1 MTVKKR
7 KSCGQHFS
15 DEQIR
20 KFRNDPNVRYVD
32 DHTIRFMYEFRVLLY
47 EAWEKEKRQGI
58 KRVLT
63 ENGYSL
69 KELGAIYISSL
80 CKAFKLHGYPAN
92 AKSNL
97 PVGEKL
103 YFRTNPD
110 DNEYLLSTGMFVK
123 SKNGK
128 GITFS
133 DEFRNQLFK
142 AYPEQSIEEGIRRAG
157 IDPEKVGY
165 HRIHALQRLFEGGH
179 ATPFKVSYPD
189 TVLEKYCNHPYITS
203 ITAKKL
209 HFSESFYNEASFLI
223 EIMKVNEILELYEI
237 DPIDIPVSAQV
248 NLKYKLTYWERKD
261 EQCKDVTVQLL
272 RIQQRR
278 YRKLTELV
286 EERFRKI
293 REEELP
299 AMDYIQK
306 KKLCYW
312 IQGYPID
319 PMKIVNTSYLLKK
332 IGISR
337 SSYYSILRNNSY
349 GISQKMRDEQDDK
362 DIEIIKRV
370 MDYRGFRKGIRQ
382 IYVMMDDVTGYHF
395 SMNKIK
401 RLMKK
406 YGIRSGIR
414 EKKQS
419 RIEARQNL
427 EEHKKP
433 NLLKRRFRISRP
445 NTHTLTDVTY
455 IPYGDHKLAYGS
467 AIRDAVT
474 GRMYDLTISEYNDLN
489 LVLSSLKSL
498 DNVSFKPKAIFH
510 SDQGALYLTDTYQNS
525 IQNLGMKQSMS
536 KRGNCLDNAPQ
547 ESFFALFKTETAYRD
562 CKDII
567 ELEVLCS
574 NYLDYFNNER
584 CQWNRCRMTPMEYE
598 TYLNGL
604 NEDEFDRY
612 LETEKKKYRQMKK
625 RAAEHAVQ
633 RAQTLGV

>member
-1 MTVKKR
+1 MKG
-7 KSCGQHFS
+7 KSSAKHFTQ
-15 DEQIR
+15 EQIR
-20 KFRNDPNVRYVD
+20 KFKEDPNVRYVD
-32 DHTIRFMYEFRVLLY
+32 DHTIRFTYEFRIKLY
-47 EAWEKEKRQGI
+47 EAWEQEKRQGV

-69 KELGAIYISSL
+69 KELGKAVIATL
-80 CKAFKLHGYPAN
+80 CGRFKERGRPTY

-97 PVGEKL
+97 PVGDKS
-103 YFRTNPD
+103 YHRTDPAN
-110 DNEYLLSTGMFVK
+110 NEYLLGTGVFVK
-123 SKNGK
+123 SKYGK

-142 AYPEQSIEEGIRRAG
+142 VYPEQSIEDGIRNAG

-165 HRIHALQRLFEGGH
+165 PRIYALQRMFEGGS
-179 ATPFKVSYPD
+179 TFPRRLSYPD
-189 TVLEKYCNHPYITS
+189 TVLEKYSDHPYIKS
-203 ITAKKL
+203 ITAKKI

-237 DPIDIPVSAQV
+237 DPIDIPISVQVS
-248 NLKYKLTYWERKD
+248 LKYKLIHWKRTD

-337 SSYYSILRNNSY
+337 SSYYSILRDNSY
-349 GISQKMRDEQDDK
+349 GISQRIRDEQDDK

-382 IYVMMDDVTGYHF
+382 IYMMMDDVTGYHF

-406 YGIRSGIR
+406 YDVRSGIR

-547 ESFFALFKTETAYRD
+547 ESFFALFKTETAYRE

-584 CQWNRCRMTPMEYE
+584 RQWDRCRMTPMEYE

>member
-1 MTVKKR
+1 MK
-7 KSCGQHFS
+7 
-15 DEQIR
+15 
-20 KFRNDPNVRYVD
+20 
-32 DHTIRFMYEFRVLLY
+32 
-47 EAWEKEKRQGI
+47 
-58 KRVLT
+58 
-63 ENGYSL
+63 
-69 KELGAIYISSL
+69 
-80 CKAFKLHGYPAN
+80 
-92 AKSNL
+92 
-97 PVGEKL
+97 
-103 YFRTNPD
+103 
-110 DNEYLLSTGMFVK
+110 
-123 SKNGK
+123 
-128 GITFS
+128 
-133 DEFRNQLFK
+133 
-142 AYPEQSIEEGIRRAG
+142 
-157 IDPEKVGY
+157 ID
-165 HRIHALQRLFEGGH
+165 
-179 ATPFKVSYPD
+179 
-189 TVLEKYCNHPYITS
+189 
-203 ITAKKL
+203 
-209 HFSESFYNEASFLI
+209 
-223 EIMKVNEILELYEI
+223 EILEMYEI
-237 DPIDIPVSAQV
+237 IPTDLSLSVRIDLRHRISHW
-248 NLKYKLTYWERKD
+248 KRTD

-362 DIEIIKRV
+362 DIEIIKQV
-370 MDYRGFRKGIRQ
+370 MEYRGFRKGIRQ
-382 IYVMMDDVTGYHF
+382 IYMMMDDVTGYHF
-395 SMNKIK
+395 AMNKIK

-406 YGIRSGIR
+406 YGVHSGIR

-433 NLLKRRFRISRP
+433 NLLKRRFRIARP

-455 IPYGDHKLAYGS
+455 IPHGDHKLAYGS

-525 IQNLGMKQSMS
+525 IQNLGLRQSMS
-536 KRGNCLDNAPQ
+536 KRGNCLDNASQ

-584 CQWNRCRMTPMEYE
+584 RQWDRHRMTPMEYE
-598 TYLNGL
+598 TYMNGL

-625 RAAEHAVQ
+625 RAAEHAIQ

>member
-1 MTVKKR
+1 MKGKFA
-7 KSCGQHFS
+7 KHFTE
-15 DEQIR
+15 EQIQ
-20 KFRNDPNVRYVD
+20 KFKADPNVRYVD
-32 DHTIRFMYEFRVLLY
+32 DHTIRFIYEFRIKLY
-47 EAWEKEKRQGI
+47 EAWEQEKRQGV
-58 KRVLT
+58 KRILT

-69 KELGAIYISSL
+69 KELGRRVIDTL
-80 CKAFKLHGYPAN
+80 CGSFKKRGRPTY

-97 PVGEKL
+97 PVGVRS
-103 YFRTNPD
+103 YHRIDSAN
-110 DNEYLLSTGMFVK
+110 NEYLLSTGMFVK
-123 SKNGK
+123 SKYGK

-142 AYPEQSIEEGIRRAG
+142 AYPEQTIEDGIRNAG

-165 HRIHALQRLFEGGH
+165 PRIYALQRMFEGGS
-179 ATPFKVSYPD
+179 TFPRRVSYPD
-189 TVLEKYCNHPYITS
+189 TIIEKYSDHPYIKS
-203 ITAKKL
+203 ITAKKIR
-209 HFSESFYNEASFLI
+209 FSESFYNEASFLV

-237 DPIDIPVSAQV
+237 DPIDIPISVQVS
-248 NLKYKLTYWERKD
+248 LKYKLIHWKRTD
-261 EQCKDVTVQLL
+261 EQCKDITPQVL

-299 AMDYIQK
+299 AMDFIQK

-362 DIEIIKRV
+362 DIEIIKTV

-382 IYVMMDDVTGYHF
+382 IYMMMDDLTGYHF
-395 SMNKIK
+395 SLNKIK

-406 YGIRSGIR
+406 YDIRSGIR

-433 NLLKRRFRISRP
+433 NLLKRRFRAARP

-455 IPYGDHKLAYGS
+455 IPYGDHKLAYAS
-467 AIRDAVT
+467 AVKDAVT
-474 GRMYDLTISEYNDLN
+474 GRMYDLTISECNDLN
-489 LVLSSLKSL
+489 LVISSLNSL
-498 DNVSFKPKAIFH
+498 KDIDFKPGAIFH

-525 IQNLGMKQSMS
+525 IKDLGLEQSMS
-536 KRGNCLDNAPQ
+536 KRGNCWDNAPQ
-547 ESFFALFKTETAYRD
+547 ESFFALFKTETAYQD
-562 CKDII
+562 CSDII

-574 NYLDYFNNER
+574 NYMDYFNNER
-584 CQWNRCRMTPMEYE
+584 RQWDRRRMTPMEYE
-598 TYLNGL
+598 TYMNDLTD
-604 NEDEFDRY
+604 DEFNRY
-612 LETEKKKYRQMKK
+612 MKIEKKKYRQMKK
-625 RAAEHAVQ
+625 RAAEQAIQ

>member
-1 MTVKKR
+1 
-7 KSCGQHFS
+7 
-15 DEQIR
+15 
-20 KFRNDPNVRYVD
+20 
-32 DHTIRFMYEFRVLLY
+32 
-47 EAWEKEKRQGI
+47 
-58 KRVLT
+58 
-63 ENGYSL
+63 
-69 KELGAIYISSL
+69 
-80 CKAFKLHGYPAN
+80 
-92 AKSNL
+92 
-97 PVGEKL
+97 
-103 YFRTNPD
+103 
-110 DNEYLLSTGMFVK
+110 
-123 SKNGK
+123 
-128 GITFS
+128 
-133 DEFRNQLFK
+133 
-142 AYPEQSIEEGIRRAG
+142 
-157 IDPEKVGY
+157 
-165 HRIHALQRLFEGGH
+165 
-179 ATPFKVSYPD
+179 
-189 TVLEKYCNHPYITS
+189 
-203 ITAKKL
+203 
-209 HFSESFYNEASFLI
+209 
-223 EIMKVNEILELYEI
+223 
-237 DPIDIPVSAQV
+237 
-248 NLKYKLTYWERKD
+248 
-261 EQCKDVTVQLL
+261 
-272 RIQQRR
+272 
-278 YRKLTELV
+278 
-286 EERFRKI
+286 
-293 REEELP
+293 
-299 AMDYIQK
+299 
-306 KKLCYW
+306 
-312 IQGYPID
+312 
-319 PMKIVNTSYLLKK
+319 MKIVNTSYLLKK

-362 DIEIIKRV
+362 EIEIIKRV

-382 IYVMMDDVTGYHF
+382 IYMMMDDVTGYHF

-406 YGIRSGIR
+406 YDVRSGIR

-584 CQWNRCRMTPMEYE
+584 RQWNRCRMNIPE
-598 TYLNGL
+598 
-604 NEDEFDRY
+604 RS
-612 LETEKKKYRQMKK
+612 
-625 RAAEHAVQ
+625 
-633 RAQTLGV
+633 

>member
-1 MTVKKR
+1 MR
-7 KSCGQHFS
+7 KGKSRAKHFTE
-15 DEQIR
+15 EQIR
-20 KFRNDPNVRYVD
+20 KFKEDPNVRHVD
-32 DHTIRFMYEFRVLLY
+32 QHAIRFKYAFRVKLY
-47 EAWEKEKRQGI
+47 KAWEKDKRQGI

-63 ENGYSL
+63 ESGYDL
-69 KELGAIYISSL
+69 KELGKKILDGFCTNFIRYGNPSR
-80 CKAFKLHGYPAN
+80 
-92 AKSNL
+92 AKNDT
-97 PVGEKL
+97 PVGDKSL
-103 YFRTNPD
+103 YRANEE
-110 DNEYLLSTGMFVK
+110 DNEYLISTGMFVK
-123 SKNGK
+123 PRNRK

-142 AYPEQSIEEGIRRAG
+142 AYPEQSIIDGIRNAG

-165 HRIHALQRLFEGGH
+165 QRIYALQRLFEGGH

-189 TVLEKYCNHPYITS
+189 TVLEKYCNHPYIKS
-203 ITAKKL
+203 IASKKIR
-209 HFSESFYNEASFLI
+209 FSESFYNEASFLI

-237 DPIDIPVSAQV
+237 DPIDIPISAQV
-248 NLKYKLTYWERKD
+248 NLKYKLTHWKRTD
-261 EQCKDVTVQLL
+261 DQCKDVTVQLL

-370 MDYRGFRKGIRQ
+370 MEYRGFRKGIRQ
-382 IYVMMDDVTGYHF
+382 IYMMMDDVTGYHF
-395 SMNKIK
+395 AMNKIK

-406 YGIRSGIR
+406 YGVRSGIR

-419 RIEARQNL
+419 RIEAWQNL

-433 NLLKRRFRISRP
+433 NHLKRRFRIARP

-474 GRMYDLTISEYNDLN
+474 GRMYDLTISECNDLN

-498 DNVSFKPKAIFH
+498 DNISFNPKAIFH

-525 IQNLGMKQSMS
+525 IQNLGLKQSMS

-562 CKDII
+562 CNDII

-584 CQWNRCRMTPMEYE
+584 RQWDRCRMTPMEYE
-598 TYLNGL
+598 TYMNGL

-625 RAAEHAVQ
+625 RAAEHAIQ

>member
-525 IQNLGMKQSMS
+525 IQNLGLKQSMS

-547 ESFFALFKTETAYRD
+547 ESFFALFKTETAYRE

-584 CQWNRCRMTPMEYE
+584 RQWDRCRMTPMEYE

>member
-1 MTVKKR
+1 MSKNR
-7 KSCGQHFS
+7 KSRAKHFTK
-15 DEQIR
+15 EQIQ
-20 KFRNDPNVRYVD
+20 KFQMDSNIRYVD
-32 DHTIRFMYEFRVLLY
+32 DHTLRFTYEFRIKLY
-47 EAWEKEKRQGI
+47 EAWEQEKRQGV

-69 KELGAIYISSL
+69 KELGQEVIGTL
-80 CKAFKLHGYPAN
+80 CNKFKRCGRPVN
-92 AKSNL
+92 AKWNL
-97 PVGEKL
+97 PVGDKSH
-103 YFRTNPD
+103 YWTDPD
-110 DNEYLLSTGMFVK
+110 NNEYLLSTGMFVK
-123 SKNGK
+123 PKNGK

-133 DEFRNQLFK
+133 DEFRYQLFK
-142 AYPEQSIEEGIRRAG
+142 AYPEQPIIEGIRNAG

-165 HRIHALQRLFEGGH
+165 QRIYALQRLFEGRS
-179 ATPFKVSYPD
+179 AVPSKVSHSD
-189 TVLEKYCNHPYITS
+189 AVIEKYCNHPYIKS
-203 ITAKKL
+203 ITTKKIR
-209 HFSESFYNEASFLI
+209 FCESFYNEASFLI
-223 EIMKVNEILELYEI
+223 EIMKINEILELYEI
-237 DPIDIPVSAQV
+237 DPNDIPVSVQV
-248 NLKYKLTYWERKD
+248 NLKYKLTHWKRTD
-261 EQCKDVTVQLL
+261 DQCKDVTVQLL

-382 IYVMMDDVTGYHF
+382 IYMMMDDVTGYHF
-395 SMNKIK
+395 AMNKIK

-406 YGIRSGIR
+406 YDVRSGIR

-433 NLLKRRFRISRP
+433 NHLKRRFRIARP

-455 IPYGDHKLAYGS
+455 IPYGDQKLAYGS

-474 GRMYDLTISEYNDLN
+474 GRMYDLTISECNDLN

-498 DNVSFKPKAIFH
+498 DNISFNPKAIFH

-525 IQNLGMKQSMS
+525 IQNLGLKQSMS
-536 KRGNCLDNAPQ
+536 KRGNCLDNASQ

-562 CKDII
+562 CNDII

-584 CQWNRCRMTPMEYE
+584 RQWDRRRMTPMEYE

-612 LETEKKKYRQMKK
+612 LEAEKKKYRQMKK
-625 RAAEHAVQ
+625 RAAEHAIQ

>member
-1 MTVKKR
+1 MSKNR
-7 KSCGQHFS
+7 KSRAKHFTK
-15 DEQIR
+15 EQIQ
-20 KFRNDPNVRYVD
+20 KFQMDSNIRYVD
-32 DHTIRFMYEFRVLLY
+32 DHTLRFTYEFRIKLY
-47 EAWEKEKRQGI
+47 EAWEQEKRQGV
-58 KRVLT
+58 KRILT

-69 KELGAIYISSL
+69 KELGVQLVSSL
-80 CKAFKLHGYPAN
+80 CKDYKTIGRPSITKSSPPVR
-92 AKSNL
+92 AKS
-97 PVGEKL
+97 
-103 YFRTNPD
+103 YYRTDPD
-110 DNEYLLSTGMFVK
+110 DYEYLLNTGMFVK
-123 SKNGK
+123 PKNGR
-128 GITFS
+128 GISFS
-133 DEFRNQLFK
+133 DDFRNKLFN
-142 AYPEQSIEEGIRRAG
+142 AYPEQSVEEGIRKAG

-165 HRIHALQRLFEGGH
+165 PRIYELQKLFDNGKS
-179 ATPFKVSYPD
+179 TP
-189 TVLEKYCNHPYITS
+189 EKILYSNEIIKKYQRHPYIKS
-203 ITAKKL
+203 ITFKQFI
-209 HFSESFYNEASFLI
+209 FSAAFYNEASFLI
-223 EIMKVNEILELYEI
+223 EIMKIDEILEMYEI
-237 DPIDIPVSAQV
+237 IPTDLSLSVRIDLRHRISHW
-248 NLKYKLTYWERKD
+248 KRTD

-362 DIEIIKRV
+362 DIEIIKQV
-370 MDYRGFRKGIRQ
+370 MEYRGFRKGIRQ
-382 IYVMMDDVTGYHF
+382 IYMMMDDVTGYHF
-395 SMNKIK
+395 AMNKIK

-406 YGIRSGIR
+406 YGVHSGIR

-433 NLLKRRFRISRP
+433 NLLKRRFRIARP

-455 IPYGDHKLAYGS
+455 IPHGDHKLAYGS

-525 IQNLGMKQSMS
+525 IQNLGLRQSMS
-536 KRGNCLDNAPQ
+536 KRGNCLDNASQ

-584 CQWNRCRMTPMEYE
+584 RQWDRCRMTPMEYE
-598 TYLNGL
+598 TYMNGL

-625 RAAEHAVQ
+625 RAAEHVVQ

>member
-1 MTVKKR
+1 MKG
-7 KSCGQHFS
+7 KSSAKHFTQ
-15 DEQIR
+15 EQIR
-20 KFRNDPNVRYVD
+20 KFKEDPNVRYVD
-32 DHTIRFMYEFRVLLY
+32 DHTIRFTYEFRIKLY
-47 EAWEKEKRQGI
+47 EAWEQEKRQGV

-69 KELGAIYISSL
+69 KELGKAVIATL
-80 CKAFKLHGYPAN
+80 CGRFKERGRPTY

-97 PVGEKL
+97 PVGDKS
-103 YFRTNPD
+103 YHRTDPAN
-110 DNEYLLSTGMFVK
+110 NEYLLGTGVFVK
-123 SKNGK
+123 SKYGK

-142 AYPEQSIEEGIRRAG
+142 VYPEQSIEDGIRNAG

-165 HRIHALQRLFEGGH
+165 PRIYALQRMFEGGS
-179 ATPFKVSYPD
+179 TFPRRLSYPD
-189 TVLEKYCNHPYITS
+189 TVLEKYSDHPYIKS
-203 ITAKKL
+203 ITAKKI

-237 DPIDIPVSAQV
+237 DPIDIPISVQVS
-248 NLKYKLTYWERKD
+248 LKYKLIHWKRTD

-337 SSYYSILRNNSY
+337 SSYYSILRDNSY
-349 GISQKMRDEQDDK
+349 GISQRIRDEQDDK

-382 IYVMMDDVTGYHF
+382 IYMMMDDVTGYHF

-406 YGIRSGIR
+406 YDVRSGIR

-584 CQWNRCRMTPMEYE
+584 RQWDRCRMTPMEYE